1 MFIKFEL
8 ENNHIK
14 RENYVNKPIVRDEI
28 AIGII
33 TNAIEKGN
41 KRFVI
46 EAVIWDNFININVG
60 KYKVNDKYNCSE
72 INISI

>member
-1 MFIKFEL
+1 MFIEFEL

-41 KRFVI
+41 KRVVI
-46 EAVIWDNFININVG
+46 KAVIWDNFININVG
-60 KYKVNDKYNCSE
+60 DYKIDGLWNCAE